1 MNKILWQALNIEE
14 LKANVE
20 AVRRLL
26 ILDRT
31 ETFYN
36 AHPSGW
42 ETDGRWSHNQ
52 YRPPNK
58 GIKKYLFDN
67 IIFKI

>member
-42 ETDGRWSHNQ
+42 ETDGR
-52 YRPPNK
+52 
-58 GIKKYLFDN
+58 
-67 IIFKI
+67 